1 MIDRVTVGVVR
12 RRRAAGSMER
22 WDEGVARRRKERA
35 DFARSGVV
43 PLWWGTG
50 GLFRPRRDF

>member
-12 RRRAAGSMER
+12 RRRRFPSMQR

-50 GLFRPRRDF
+50 GLFRPRRD

>member
-12 RRRAAGSMER
+12 RRRRFPSMER
-22 WDEGVARRRKERA
+22 GDEGVARRRKERA

>member
-22 WDEGVARRRKERA
+22 FDRGVARRRKERA

-50 GLFRPRRDF
+50 GRLPRRDF